1 MRSTAR
7 VATVR
12 IVLALAILATVL
24 SYFKFNHCEDNNFAG
39 PDQYIHACYSDLPAL
54 FSERAFGQGEWAF
67 SGGDQAAEYPALQGL
82 VMWATAQISSDSP
95 ITYFRINV
103 FLIALLFIASA
114 FILYRIRPD
123 LSYLYAIA
131 PTGIAALFINWDLWA
146 IVTMLLSI
154 YWFDRK
160 RETLSA
166 ATLAISIATKFFPIV
181 LLLPIAIIFLRRQ
194 DIRGAIRFIALTLSV
209 FVAINIPFALTTPQ
223 GWWRF
228 YELNLERKADW
239 GSLWYALSV
248 LGLDLAAI
256 NYLSILT
263 LLIVITAVSIFLL
276 QVERTL
282 PLSECALYI
291 FIGVMAVS
299 KVYSPQFVLWLSPLV
314 ILALRDKRDLPW
326 FWGWQIAEIGYHIA
340 IWQHLA
346 LLTGATYGLSVKAY
360 AVFIL
365 IRIAASIALGI
376 ALARRH
382 KRRDEPQATE
392 FLLSSASSYP

>member
-103 FLIALLFIASA
+103 FLLALLFIASA

-166 ATLAISIATKFFPIV
+166 VTLAISIATKFFPIV

-194 DIRGAIRFIALTLSV
+194 NIRGAIRYIALTLSV

-276 QVERTL
+276 QAERTL
-282 PLSECALYI
+282 PLSESALYI

-299 KVYSPQFVLWLSPLV
+299 KVYSPQFVLWLAPLV

-382 KRRDEPQATE
+382 KRRDESQATE

>member
-95 ITYFRINV
+95 VTYFRINV

-166 ATLAISIATKFFPIV
+166 VTLAISIATKFFPIV

-194 DIRGAIRFIALTLSV
+194 SIRGAIRYIALTLSV

-248 LGLDLAAI
+248 FGLDLAAI

-276 QVERTL
+276 QAERTL
-282 PLSECALYI
+282 PLSESALYI

-299 KVYSPQFVLWLSPLV
+299 KVYSPQFVLWLAPLV

>member
-7 VATVR
+7 VTTVR
-12 IVLALAILATVL
+12 IVLALAILATIL

-67 SGGDQAAEYPALQGL
+67 SGGNQAAEYPALQGL

-95 ITYFRINV
+95 ITYFRINI

-114 FILYRIRPD
+114 FILYRIRPE

-166 ATLAISIATKFFPIV
+166 VTLAISIATKFFPIV

-194 DIRGAIRFIALTLSV
+194 DIRGAIRYIALTLSV
-209 FVAINIPFALTTPQ
+209 FIAINIPFALTTPQ

-263 LLIVITAVSIFLL
+263 LLIVIAAVSIFLL

-282 PLSECALYI
+282 PLSESALYI

-299 KVYSPQFVLWLSPLV
+299 KVYSPQFVLWLTPLV

-382 KRRDEPQATE
+382 KRRDQPWAAE
-392 FLLSSASSYP
+392 FLISSASSYP

>member
-1 MRSTAR
+1 
-7 VATVR
+7 
-12 IVLALAILATVL
+12 
-24 SYFKFNHCEDNNFAG
+24 
-39 PDQYIHACYSDLPAL
+39 
-54 FSERAFGQGEWAF
+54 
-67 SGGDQAAEYPALQGL
+67 
-82 VMWATAQISSDSP
+82 
-95 ITYFRINV
+95 
-103 FLIALLFIASA
+103 
-114 FILYRIRPD
+114 
-123 LSYLYAIA
+123 
-131 PTGIAALFINWDLWA
+131 
-146 IVTMLLSI
+146 MLLSI

-166 ATLAISIATKFFPIV
+166 VTLAISIATKFFPIV
-181 LLLPIAIIFLRRQ
+181 LLLPVAIIFLRRQ
-194 DIRGAIRFIALTLSV
+194 DIRGAIRYIVLTLSV

-282 PLSECALYI
+282 SLSESALYI

-299 KVYSPQFVLWLSPLV
+299 KVYSPQFVLWLAPLV

-382 KRRDEPQATE
+382 KRRDEPWATE

>member
-95 ITYFRINV
+95 ITYFRINI
-103 FLIALLFIASA
+103 FLIALLFVASA

-166 ATLAISIATKFFPIV
+166 VTLAISIATKFFPIV

-194 DIRGAIRFIALTLSV
+194 DIRGAIRYIVLTLSV

-282 PLSECALYI
+282 SLSESALYI

-299 KVYSPQFVLWLSPLV
+299 KVYSPQFVLWLAPLV

-382 KRRDEPQATE
+382 KRRDEPWATE

>member
-24 SYFKFNHCEDNNFAG
+24 SYFKFNHCENNNFAG

-95 ITYFRINV
+95 ITYFRINI

-166 ATLAISIATKFFPIV
+166 VTLAISIATKFFPIV

-194 DIRGAIRFIALTLSV
+194 DIRGAIRYIALTLSA

-282 PLSECALYI
+282 PLSESALYI

-299 KVYSPQFVLWLSPLV
+299 KVYSPQFVLWLAPLV

-382 KRRDEPQATE
+382 KRRDEPWATE

>member
-95 ITYFRINV
+95 ITYFRINI
-103 FLIALLFIASA
+103 FLIALLFVASA

-166 ATLAISIATKFFPIV
+166 VTLAISIATKFFPIV

-194 DIRGAIRFIALTLSV
+194 DIRGAIRYIVLTLSV

-263 LLIVITAVSIFLL
+263 LLIVIAAVSIFLL

-282 PLSECALYI
+282 PLSESALYI

-299 KVYSPQFVLWLSPLV
+299 KVYSPQFVLWLAPLV

-365 IRIAASIALGI
+365 IRISASIALGI

-382 KRRDEPQATE
+382 KRRDEPWATE

>member
-7 VATVR
+7 VTTVR
-12 IVLALAILATVL
+12 IVLALAILATAL

-95 ITYFRINV
+95 ITYFRINI

-166 ATLAISIATKFFPIV
+166 VTLAISIATKFFPIV

-194 DIRGAIRFIALTLSV
+194 DIRGAIRYIVLTLSV

-282 PLSECALYI
+282 SLSESALYI

-299 KVYSPQFVLWLSPLV
+299 KVYSPQFVLWLAPLV

-365 IRIAASIALGI
+365 IRISASIALGI

-382 KRRDEPQATE
+382 KRRDEPWATE

>member
-7 VATVR
+7 VTTVR
-12 IVLALAILATVL
+12 IVLALAILATIL

-67 SGGDQAAEYPALQGL
+67 SGGNQAAEYPALQGL

-95 ITYFRINV
+95 ITYFRINI

-114 FILYRIRPD
+114 FILYRIRPE

-166 ATLAISIATKFFPIV
+166 VTLAISIATKFFPIV

-194 DIRGAIRFIALTLSV
+194 DIRGAIRYIALTLSV

-282 PLSECALYI
+282 PLSESALYI

-299 KVYSPQFVLWLSPLV
+299 KVYSPQFVLWLAPLV
-314 ILALRDKRDLPW
+314 ILALRDTRDLPW
-326 FWGWQIAEIGYHIA
+326 YWGWQIAEIGYHIA

-382 KRRDEPQATE
+382 KRRDESQATE